1 MEIILSFYEFLVWQN
16 QGGDITLYDI
26 QYTGRQGTIRIV
38 SFYATLEKIGLDG
51 QLFPVFAFL
60 MADIFRLSRKYV
72 LPELRTVSCQR

>member
-1 MEIILSFYEFLVWQN
+1 MEIILSFYGFLVWQN

-51 QLFPVFAFL
+51 QLFPVFAFPYGRYL
-60 MADIFRLSRKYV
+60 QIVQKV
-72 LPELRTVSCQR
+72 LCFWSCEQ

>member
-51 QLFPVFAFL
+51 QLFPVFAFPYGRYL
-60 MADIFRLSRKYV
+60 QIVRKYCAS
-72 LPELRTVSCQR
+72 ELQTVSCQR